1 MGYCESLF
9 SRGIASKNTQ
19 NYLDHQEVVVV
30 VAALPPLLVVEV
42 GLEPPS
48 EEQEVH
54 R

>member
-1 MGYCESLF
+1 MGSCESSF

-19 NYLDHQEVVVV
+19 NYLDHPEVVVV
-30 VAALPPLLVVEV
+30 VALLLQLVVEV
-42 GLEPPS
+42 GLEHPS